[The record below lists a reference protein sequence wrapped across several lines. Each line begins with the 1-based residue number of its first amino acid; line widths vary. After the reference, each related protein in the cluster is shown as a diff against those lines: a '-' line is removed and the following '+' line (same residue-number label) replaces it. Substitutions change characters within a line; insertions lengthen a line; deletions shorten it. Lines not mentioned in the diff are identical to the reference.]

1 MTREEVFEKLNTVFR
16 DNFDD
21 DGINLTDST
30 SSADIEDWDSLEQI
44 NLVVAI
50 QDAFGI
56 KFNID
61 EVNAMKNVGEMAGA
75 ILEKTQ
81 LLMILIT
88 GVNHERI
95 QDHGPFRRTAGKLYG
110 HRHRRHDGQIPGD
123 HRRYQSPA
131 CER

>member
-21 DGINLTDST
+21 NGINLTDST

-56 KFNID
+56 KFNIE
-61 EVNAMKNVGEMAGA
+61 EVNAMKNVGEMADA
-75 ILEKTQ
+75 ILAKT
-81 LLMILIT
+81 
-88 GVNHERI
+88 G
-95 QDHGPFRRTAGKLYG
+95 A
-110 HRHRRHDGQIPGD
+110 
-123 HRRYQSPA
+123 
-131 CER
+131 

>member
-50 QDAFGI
+50 QDAFDI

-61 EVNAMKNVGEMAGA
+61 EVNAMKNVGEMADA
-75 ILEKTQ
+75 ILEKT
-81 LLMILIT
+81 
-88 GVNHERI
+88 GE
-95 QDHGPFRRTAGKLYG
+95 
-110 HRHRRHDGQIPGD
+110 
-123 HRRYQSPA
+123 
-131 CER
+131 